1 MLKLRIDRCN
11 DNNDRYNN
19 YDNNDK
25 NYNNNNNNNNDS
37 NNNDNSKNIKRG
49 TGRCDVKLRSN
60 VSSTVC
66 HAEDFP
72 RRNIIFRNRT
82 LRNILNIWV
91 IT

>member
-1 MLKLRIDRCN
+1 MIIMIGIIIMIIMIKT
-11 DNNDRYNN
+11 Y
-19 YDNNDK
+19 
-25 NYNNNNNNNNDS
+25 NNNDS

-60 VSSTVC
+60 VPSTVC

>member
-19 YDNNDK
+19 YENNNK
-25 NYNNNNNNNNDS
+25 NYNNNNNNDDS

-60 VSSTVC
+60 VLSTVC

>member
-25 NYNNNNNNNNDS
+25 NYNNNNDS

-60 VSSTVC
+60 VPSTVC

>member
-1 MLKLRIDRCN
+1 MIIMIGIIIMIIMIKT
-11 DNNDRYNN
+11 
-19 YDNNDK
+19 
-25 NYNNNNNNNNDS
+25 YNNNNNNNNDS

-60 VSSTVC
+60 VPSTVC

>member
-1 MLKLRIDRCN
+1 MIIMIGIIIMIIMIKT
-11 DNNDRYNN
+11 Y
-19 YDNNDK
+19 
-25 NYNNNNNNNNDS
+25 NNNNNNNDS

-49 TGRCDVKLRSN
+49 IGRCDVKLRSN
-60 VSSTVC
+60 VPSTVC

>member
-1 MLKLRIDRCN
+1 MIIMIGIIIMIIMIKT
-11 DNNDRYNN
+11 
-19 YDNNDK
+19 
-25 NYNNNNNNNNDS
+25 YNNNNNNNNDS

-49 TGRCDVKLRSN
+49 IGRCDVKLRSN
-60 VSSTVC
+60 VPSTVC

-82 LRNILNIWV
+82 LRDILNIWV

>member
-25 NYNNNNNNNNDS
+25 NYNNNNDS

>member
-25 NYNNNNNNNNDS
+25 NYNNNNDS

-60 VSSTVC
+60 VPSTVC

-82 LRNILNIWV
+82 LPNILNIWV

>member
-1 MLKLRIDRCN
+1 MIIMIGIIIMIIMIKT
-11 DNNDRYNN
+11 YN
-19 YDNNDK
+19 
-25 NYNNNNNNNNDS
+25 NNNNNNNNDS
-37 NNNDNSKNIKRG
+37 NNNDNSKDIKGG

-60 VSSTVC
+60 VPSTVC

>member
-1 MLKLRIDRCN
+1 MIIIIGIIIMIIMIKT
-11 DNNDRYNN
+11 Y
-19 YDNNDK
+19 
-25 NYNNNNNNNNDS
+25 NNNNNNNDS

-49 TGRCDVKLRSN
+49 IGRCDVKLRSN
-60 VSSTVC
+60 VPSTVC

>member
-1 MLKLRIDRCN
+1 MIIMIGIIIMIIMIKT
-11 DNNDRYNN
+11 
-19 YDNNDK
+19 
-25 NYNNNNNNNNDS
+25 YNNNNNNNN
-37 NNNDNSKNIKRG
+37 NNSKNIKRG

-60 VSSTVC
+60 VPSTVC

>member
-1 MLKLRIDRCN
+1 MIIMIGIIIMIIMIKT
-11 DNNDRYNN
+11 Y
-19 YDNNDK
+19 
-25 NYNNNNNNNNDS
+25 NNNNNDS

-49 TGRCDVKLRSN
+49 TSRCDVKLRSN
-60 VSSTVC
+60 VPSTVC

-82 LRNILNIWV
+82 LRDILNIWV

>member
-1 MLKLRIDRCN
+1 MIIMIGIIIMIIMIKT
-11 DNNDRYNN
+11 Y
-19 YDNNDK
+19 
-25 NYNNNNNNNNDS
+25 NNNNNNDS

-49 TGRCDVKLRSN
+49 IGRCDVKLRSN
-60 VSSTVC
+60 VPSTVC

-82 LRNILNIWV
+82 LRDILNIWV